1 MGLGKTVVAAL
12 DLVPPAVVVCTA
24 AMKYT
29 WLAEL
34 NLWRPGL
41 KVQVIDTP
49 RTKID
54 KTADVHIV
62 NYDIAGKV
70 KLPWPETLVVD
81 EAQKIKTPTA
91 KRTKVVLGMASAA
104 ERVRFLSGTP
114 MLSRPAELF
123 PILSTLGAVSSN
135 WDRYTRRYCAAWET
149 PWGSRDVSGA
159 SNLDELAKIVAPVM
173 LRLTKK
179 QVAPQLPSKTY
190 RIVALSG
197 DVTSREVDF
206 LDYLDHNLEL
216 PKNPVAFQ
224 AISDIR
230 RVHAERKLPQ
240 AIDYIKDLLD
250 QSDKDFKLVVFAHHR
265 ASVEGLS
272 AALKAYGV
280 VTVMGGMS
288 AQSIQ
293 DSVNAFQNSGKVR
306 VFVGNLQAAGEGLTL
321 TAAHHVVIVEPSW
334 VPGEIH
340 QAADRCHRLTTKFPV
355 TVDLLTVQGSID
367 ARMLFRV
374 LEKTETIDQ
383 VIKETKMTK
392 ATKTPTSPFANLA
405 GMFRAMADELETI
418 VLDTAADSI
427 PDEDEAPKSTRR
439 SRTAKD
445 EDEAPKSTRRSRTAK
460 DEDNDEEPKPARRSR
475 TAKDEEDEEEAP
487 KPARRSRSA
496 KEEPEKGEPALGDVR
511 RVASKLIAAR
521 KRDILQEILEDFD
534 AADIADLK
542 EADYAEFI
550 TEVEKELA

>member
-1 MGLGKTVVAAL
+1 MGLGKTVVACL

-29 WLAEL
+29 WLEEL
-34 NLWRPGL
+34 NLWRPSL
-41 KVQVIDTP
+41 KVQVIDSP
-49 RTKID
+49 WTKID
-54 KTADVHIV
+54 KAADVHVI

-91 KRTKVVLGMASAA
+91 KRTKVVLGMAGAA

-114 MLSRPAELF
+114 MLSRPVELF
-123 PILSTLGAVSSN
+123 PILSALGVVSPN

-159 SNLDELAKIVAPVM
+159 SNLDELAEIVAPVM

-179 QVAPQLPSKTY
+179 QVAPQLPDKAY

-197 DVTSREVDF
+197 DVTSREVEF

-272 AALKAYGV
+272 AALKDYGV

-293 DSVNAFQNSGKVR
+293 DCVKAFQNSSKVR

-367 ARMLFRV
+367 ARMLLRV

-383 VIKETKMTK
+383 VIKETKMAK
-392 ATKTPTSPFANLA
+392 ATTTPTSPFANLA
-405 GMFRAMADELETI
+405 GMFRAMADELESI
-418 VLDTAADSI
+418 VIGTTTNSA
-427 PDEDEAPKSTRR
+427 PDEEAPKTTRRSRSAPEPEDEAPKSTRR
-439 SRTAKD
+439 SRSAKD
-445 EDEAPKSTRRSRTAK
+445 ED
-460 DEDNDEEPKPARRSR
+460 
-475 TAKDEEDEEEAP
+475 EEAP

-496 KEEPEKGEPALGDVR
+496 KDEDEDEEEEKPTRSSRRSSKDEDEKGAPALGDVR